1 MELDEKRVT
10 KTVAPRWLL
19 ALALI
24 GTLTGCSVITER
36 DATALRDPAPVA
48 EPPASMDAEEA
59 LKVALAQRG
68 TRYRAGGE
76 TPADGFDCS
85 GLVYFSFNSVGI
97 RLPRSSHD
105 MFRHVRHIDKSELRP
120 GDLVFFRV
128 RSSRISHV
136 GIYAGNG
143 QFVHAP
149 SKGKDVE
156 LASMSD
162 AYWRKRFAG
171 AGRVETGGSTLAAE

>member
-1 MELDEKRVT
+1 MELDGKRVT

-19 ALALI
+19 ALAMI
-24 GTLTGCSVITER
+24 TTLAGCSVVTER
-36 DATALRDPAPVA
+36 DASALRDPAPAA
-48 EPPASMDAEEA
+48 EPASVDAGEA

-68 TRYRAGGE
+68 TRYRAGGDA
-76 TPADGFDCS
+76 PGKGFDCS

-105 MFRHVRHIDKSELRP
+105 MFQHARRIDKSELRP
-120 GDLVFFRV
+120 GDLVFFRL

-162 AYWRKRFAG
+162 AYWSKRFAG
-171 AGRVETGGSTLAAE
+171 AGRVETGAPTLAAN